1 MRLME
6 SGVRRAT
13 GDDAAVLS
21 MVLADAL
28 LSQRLGAWLVPDPA
42 ERPTVLQRYARLV
55 VAQGLAHGQVDTTG
69 DGAAVAIWYSRL
81 APPPASAVW
90 MYDLHRLLGVHAA
103 RFGLLHAYVDAVHPH
118 TAHHYLAHLAVAADR
133 RQAGVGSA
141 LLAGYHRSLDAVGLP
156 SYAEVSTDR
165 PREGLLARLGYIPR
179 SPILLEPGG
188 PVLWR
193 MWRPPARAGRPG
205 DATGDELPARVRVE
219 RTATPFRG
227 AVLLTASPRSP

>member
-21 MVLADAL
+21 RVLADAL
-28 LSQRLGAWLVPDPA
+28 LDQRLGAWLVPDAA
-42 ERPTVLQRYARLV
+42 ERPAVLRRYARLV
-55 VAQGLAHGQVDTTG
+55 VAQGLAHGQVDTT
-69 DGAAVAIWYSRL
+69 DDHAAVAIWYSRP
-81 APPPASAVW
+81 ATPPASAVW
-90 MYDLHRLLGVHAA
+90 MYNLHRLLGAHAT

-133 RQAGVGSA
+133 RQAAVGSA
-141 LLAGYHRSLDAVGLP
+141 LLAGYHRSLDVVGLP
-156 SYAEVSTDR
+156 AYAEVSTDR
-165 PREGLLARLGYIPR
+165 PRDGLLARLGYVPR

-205 DATGDELPARVRVE
+205 DATGDELPARVRAE
-219 RTATPFRG
+219 RTAIPFRG
-227 AVLLTASPRSP
+227 ALLLTASPRSP